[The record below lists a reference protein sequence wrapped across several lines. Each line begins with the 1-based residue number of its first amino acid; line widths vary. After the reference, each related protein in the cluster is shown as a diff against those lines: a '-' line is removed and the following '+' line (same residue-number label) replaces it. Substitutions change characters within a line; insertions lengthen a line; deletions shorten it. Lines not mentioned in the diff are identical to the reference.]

1 MPDVP
6 ASSTDVRYAHV
17 GVIALTVLVFAAV
30 VAAVTLRLRPPLREQ
45 ILRREADML
54 AAIASMQLD
63 NNAEDAPGSLLVA
76 VLRAANYRGVLDLRV
91 FDANRQLKSSLGAP
105 GASDSPD
112 ARDWERL
119 AGGEPVARWHRV
131 PPRDDLLIQQPTN
144 AKAGV
149 IEAWV
154 PLHRSG
160 SSALIG
166 AAQFWM
172 NDAAYRNELE
182 RHDERLWRQAL
193 VAWLAGSAV
202 IVLALSWAFRR
213 LDRTNRQLRARSEDL
228 QRANR
233 ELVLAAKTSAL
244 GAVTAHLMHELKNP
258 LAGLEVLV
266 GARGDANVAERGE
279 GGGELAAASELT
291 RRLRTMVNDIVGVLR
306 DEQTGADFELSGGD
320 IAELVRA
327 KVQADAAERGVSVDV
342 SGADD
347 IALPA
352 RRANLVTL
360 VLRNLAQ
367 NALEASPRGSVVK
380 VSGRRLSGGEAE
392 FVVEDRGPG
401 LPESVRARLF
411 QPCASTKIGGSGL
424 GLALSYQLA
433 AQAGGRLELA
443 HSDERG
449 TSFRLVLAAQA

>member
-1 MPDVP
+1 
-6 ASSTDVRYAHV
+6 
-17 GVIALTVLVFAAV
+17 
-30 VAAVTLRLRPPLREQ
+30 
-45 ILRREADML
+45 
-54 AAIASMQLD
+54 
-63 NNAEDAPGSLLVA
+63 
-76 VLRAANYRGVLDLRV
+76 
-91 FDANRQLKSSLGAP
+91 
-105 GASDSPD
+105 
-112 ARDWERL
+112 
-119 AGGEPVARWHRV
+119 
-131 PPRDDLLIQQPTN
+131 
-144 AKAGV
+144 
-149 IEAWV
+149 
-154 PLHRSG
+154 
-160 SSALIG
+160 
-166 AAQFWM
+166 
-172 NDAAYRNELE
+172 
-182 RHDERLWRQAL
+182 
-193 VAWLAGSAV
+193 
-202 IVLALSWAFRR
+202 
-213 LDRTNRQLRARSEDL
+213 
-228 QRANR
+228 
-233 ELVLAAKTSAL
+233 
-244 GAVTAHLMHELKNP
+244 
-258 LAGLEVLV
+258 
-266 GARGDANVAERGE
+266 
-279 GGGELAAASELT
+279 
-291 RRLRTMVNDIVGVLR
+291 MVNDIVGVLR

-327 KVQADAAERGVSVDV
+327 KVQADAAERGVNVDV

-443 HSDERG
+443 QSDERG